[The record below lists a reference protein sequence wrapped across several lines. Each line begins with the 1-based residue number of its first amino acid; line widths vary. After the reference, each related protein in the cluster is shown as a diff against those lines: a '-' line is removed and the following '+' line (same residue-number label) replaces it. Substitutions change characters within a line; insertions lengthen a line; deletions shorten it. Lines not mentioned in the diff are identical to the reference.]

1 VSRRNASLRAAAV
14 VSVLAAS
21 AAAGHA
27 CGFEDPNGADAQRGL
42 LNFAYPH
49 ALYVMTAVWRAQ
61 AAGVIARDE
70 LSPAARMLIGFQKA
84 VGRLQALRDRMAA
97 SPGSSE
103 APAFAMVLVGPMLWT
118 RVERAEEGLVMTT
131 HVEGPKVGDVVIVT
145 DEPVIAAL
153 ADGRLTPQAAR
164 EGGLLRIYGPEV
176 NAARLTAWLDGL
188 SAQASVPAAGLT
200 AN

>member
-1 VSRRNASLRAAAV
+1 VSGRSASLRAAAV
-14 VSVLAAS
+14 VCLIAAS
-21 AAAGHA
+21 ATGHA
-27 CGFEDPNGADAQRGL
+27 CGFEDPNGVDAQRGL

-61 AAGVIARDE
+61 AEGVIARDE
-70 LSPAARMLIGFQKA
+70 LSPAVRMLIGFQKA
-84 VGRLQALRDRMAA
+84 VGRLKALRDRMVV
-97 SPGSSE
+97 SPGASE
-103 APAFAMVLVGPMLWT
+103 APAFALVLVGPMLWT
-118 RVERAEEGLVMTT
+118 RYERAEDDLVMTT

-176 NAARLTAWLDGL
+176 SAARLTAWLDGL
-188 SAQASVPAAGLT
+188 SAQASVPAAGLA